1 MISLDDRPVGGLE
14 TWLLLRD
21 ELSVALG
28 FALEFLHG
36 NALDGIGGT
45 NCSGDADEIC
55 NDDSCDSMCSGF
67 ILMSLIVGMVR
78 ELSAKMPY
86 KN

>member
-1 MISLDDRPVGGLE
+1 MF
-14 TWLLLRD
+14 TW
-21 ELSVALG
+21 
-28 FALEFLHG
+28 

>member
-36 NALDGIGGT
+36 MLLMGLAEPTAL
-45 NCSGDADEIC
+45 A
-55 NDDSCDSMCSGF
+55 M
-67 ILMSLIVGMVR
+67 LMK
-78 ELSAKMPY
+78 SATMIPATPCALGSY
-86 KN
+86 